1 MRTEPAPS
9 SRGSS
14 FFLLF
19 SPLGMTSQCCVSE
32 YMAPLALCS
41 IAGTETAA
49 SDGAGKKVDKDQVR
63 QSQLGSETP

>member
-1 MRTEPAPS
+1 
-9 SRGSS
+9 
-14 FFLLF
+14 
-19 SPLGMTSQCCVSE
+19 MTSQCCVSE

-63 QSQLGSETP
+63 QSQLSSAQRHPKRLPGPNVLGHGRLLASP